1 MHRDG
6 LYGEGDI
13 AVIFSRQWEAQLLA
27 CSIMNEVPQKKGM
40 PALGWIGIGCGTVLL
55 IGIVAISLL
64 VGFCKRKVD
73 DWSQN
78 PERKMAEFMI
88 NANPDY
94 SVVMSNDETME
105 MTIKEDKTGK
115 ETTFSYKDIAEG
127 KFAMTT
133 SDGQSI
139 EVAMVKPEE
148 LPDFIKV
155 IEGGVMSSGYQST
168 ANGALTGM
176 ILYKI
181 TETPENVIAFYEKS
195 VESWTNA
202 SSGKS
207 NFTLGDMAQHSLN
220 VSDATR
226 KINVT
231 AQKQGQETTVS
242 VTFEQK

>member
-1 MHRDG
+1 
-6 LYGEGDI
+6 
-13 AVIFSRQWEAQLLA
+13 
-27 CSIMNEVPQKKGM
+27 
-40 PALGWIGIGCGTVLL
+40 
-55 IGIVAISLL
+55 
-64 VGFCKRKVD
+64 
-73 DWSQN
+73 
-78 PERKMAEFMI
+78 
-88 NANPDY
+88 
-94 SVVMSNDETME
+94 
-105 MTIKEDKTGK
+105 
-115 ETTFSYKDIAEG
+115 
-127 KFAMTT
+127 
-133 SDGQSI
+133 
-139 EVAMVKPEE
+139 MVKPEE